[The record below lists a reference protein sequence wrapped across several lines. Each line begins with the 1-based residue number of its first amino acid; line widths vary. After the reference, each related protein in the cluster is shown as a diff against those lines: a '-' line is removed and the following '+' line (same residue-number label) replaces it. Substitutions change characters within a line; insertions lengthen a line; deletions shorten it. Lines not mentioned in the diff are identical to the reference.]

1 MLVAISYSSNR
12 KLIHRTIQPYL
23 FLLHI
28 YRGFEKRCGGFAK
41 ENSTEFRQQG
51 GIKAGNQDEN
61 GVEQRLRMRMGIPGR
76 RGSQVP
82 TLASLCHPRIR
93 DSRFSLQKLL
103 SQQNERTGEGSDGGR
118 KCLRGRKKEVKK
130 ERRYMCLGFS
140 GSMRGSRGSKQ

>member
-61 GVEQRLRMRMGIPGR
+61 GGRAAVEDENGNSWKAGITGPHTGLPVPPKDPR
-76 RGSQVP
+76 QQVLP
-82 TLASLCHPRIR
+82 
-93 DSRFSLQKLL
+93 
-103 SQQNERTGEGSDGGR
+103 
-118 KCLRGRKKEVKK
+118 
-130 ERRYMCLGFS
+130 
-140 GSMRGSRGSKQ
+140 SKIAESTE